1 MSHAAL
7 YNLWSNQ
14 NSCKERY
21 WWSTACWM
29 GYQQALT
36 YSWGLKDCTTHVCF
50 GLWQPIIK
58 TRMSWAGCL
67 VSLMNVALSILFN
80 SSYTFQSAK
89 WAGQRGGP
97 IRVWV
102 QCPVP
107 GGKRRSLGHDLVDC
121 QTSIWQTGLCLQRQ
135 ARAVSWCSRQ
145 LHAVLKLVLQAVWIQ
160 NCQPIQKTGQSKV
173 WRAIL
178 WKKVKL
184 LIVKEIF

>member
-1 MSHAAL
+1 MLHYIIFDLTKIHAKNVIDGARPVGWAINRLSHIHEASETEQFTSVL
-7 YNLWSNQ
+7 NYGNQ
-14 NSCKERY
+14 LSK
-21 WWSTACWM
+21 
-29 GYQQALT
+29 
-36 YSWGLKDCTTHVCF
+36 H
-50 GLWQPIIK
+50 
-58 TRMSWAGCL
+58 AGSL
-67 VSLMNVALSILFN
+67 VSLMNVAPSILFN

-121 QTSIWQTGLCLQRQ
+121 QTSIWQTGLRLQRQ
-135 ARAVSWCSRQ
+135 ARAVSRCSRQ

-160 NCQPIQKTGQSKV
+160 NCQPIQKTGQNKV